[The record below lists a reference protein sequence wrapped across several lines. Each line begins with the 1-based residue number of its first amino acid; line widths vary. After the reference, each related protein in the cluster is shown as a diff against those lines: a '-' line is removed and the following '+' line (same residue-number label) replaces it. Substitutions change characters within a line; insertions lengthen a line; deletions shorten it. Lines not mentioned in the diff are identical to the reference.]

1 MFYKFPF
8 GYSTLN
14 VGNHLTLFTGKIRVK
29 TSADDL
35 RSLLSHC
42 AEVRIETGSNN
53 CSIITFVTTSATV
66 NDRIIKDINSIL
78 CDLMHKR
85 IDAKYNRFSE
95 PVVIGYIDE
104 LPY

>member
-1 MFYKFPF
+1 MFYKIPF

-35 RSLLSHC
+35 RSLLNHY

-53 CSIITFVTTSATV
+53 CSIITFATTSATV
-66 NDRIIKDINSIL
+66 NDKIIRDINSIL

>member
-1 MFYKFPF
+1 MFYKIPF

-35 RSLLSHC
+35 RSLFGHC
-42 AEVRIETGSNN
+42 AEVRIETGTNN

-66 NDRIIKDINSIL
+66 NDRIIRDISSML

-85 IDAKYNRFSE
+85 IDAKYNRFNE